1 MSRQAPL
8 ALRAQLAG
16 LASFEAS
23 THLAL
28 RALYAMYPEAARPQL
43 IDEDFDI
50 TTARTL
56 VELAEDVLVGVDAH
70 RSRVAHRLRKLDHP
84 DQTAWPF

>member
-8 ALRAQLAG
+8 AVRAQLAG

-28 RALYAMYPEAARPQL
+28 RALYATYPEAARSQL
-43 IDEDFDI
+43 VDEDFDI

-56 VELAEDVLVGVDAH
+56 VVLAEKLLGGVDVH
-70 RSRVAHRLRKLDHP
+70 RSRVAHRLRKLDYP

>member
-50 TTARTL
+50 TSARTL
-56 VELAEDVLVGVDAH
+56 VELSEDALVAVDVH
-70 RSRVAHRLRKLDHP
+70 RSRVAHRLRKLEYP